1 MKHVRI
7 TPISLVLAGLL
18 TWVLWEFWEGGYR
31 WGEMLYVFLLF
42 IILVGADQV
51 ARVIVRDMRRV
62 WVIELVFLV
71 AVVLVAWI
79 VKLWFVD

>member
-31 WGEMLYVFLLF
+31 WGEMLYVLLLF